1 MQAKGRSRLRLPDRL
16 MRGCPEQAPL
26 DERRAA
32 GCDAVHEEYA
42 SGTDRARPVPARLL
56 LEISPGETLVVVRLD
71 RLARSV
77 RHLLAVIGMT
87 VCGDRRLRIP
97 DDHGDVGSL
106 ALHVLSC
113 GSSHSAASI

>member
-1 MQAKGRSRLRLPDRL
+1 VSTD
-16 MRGCPEQAPL
+16 EQAPL

-32 GCDAVHEEYA
+32 GCDAVQEEYA
-42 SGTDRARPVPARLL
+42 SGTDRARPLPARLL
-56 LEISPGETLVVVRLD
+56 LEISPGETLVVVRPPSPLGQAS
-71 RLARSV
+71 ARCHRHDSV
-77 RHLLAVIGMT
+77 W
-87 VCGDRRLRIP
+87 DRRLRIP